1 MSRIFTSLFRLY
13 PEEWRLT
20 LWMTGYHFLLLV
32 TLYLLKPLRDSLF
45 LSEVGAAELPFV
57 FMLVAVVVAPVSL
70 LYERAGRSL
79 RIGRLVYGVTLFLV
93 VNLVGLRF
101 LIATGAVWVHAL
113 LYVWVS
119 MYGVLVTSQFWLLAN
134 AVVDVTQAKR
144 IFPLLSLGAI
154 LGAVAGGEVTG
165 FLVEDVGIQSRNLL
179 WVAGG
184 LLLGTAP
191 IVRWIRDLANEASDN
206 APPNTESDDEAE
218 DRRPQDDQED
228 ASVEAGLF
236 DTIRRSR
243 HLQAIIG
250 VIALTVCTTTFVD
263 YQFKTVAAAAYPTE
277 SGLTAFMGRFYGRV
291 SLVAFLLQL
300 FLGSK
305 FISRL
310 GVGGTI
316 AALPLGLVAATVG
329 MLTAPGLVAATLM
342 RGTDQSL
349 KHSIDKTGRELLFMP
364 VPIAVK
370 KRVKV
375 FIDLFVDHGAQGG
388 AGALLLLFTAGLGLG
403 VWGISVIVLGFLL
416 LWLGLV
422 VVARG
427 TYVHQFRRLLHRRT
441 DSHSDGAPDASSG
454 MSIRK
459 WVTTAIGRNGTREI
473 VEGLRR
479 SEEEDVSV
487 PASTLQQLLEHDAPE
502 VRRRA
507 LRLFRLQ
514 EEDGFIETVASHLE
528 DSDAE
533 VRLEAARYIYQHLP
547 EDRISLLREGLEHD
561 DYRVRA
567 AGLGVITKDGGPAER
582 SLITE
587 PLLRDLMAYE
597 GGAKGEIR
605 SEVAR
610 VLGALEDRPY
620 RVDMLS
626 RLLHAKAP
634 QVVRNAI
641 ESAGY
646 SGERDFVP
654 RLLEFLT
661 HETYREE
668 ARKALTAYGER
679 VLGTLFDHLTD
690 PRVSATIRKRIP
702 NILEAQPRQTTADV
716 LLLSL
721 EQVTVPV
728 RTAVVDSLSQIDQ
741 RVQELSLNEEPL
753 RTEILVEARRYKLLG
768 ECLQVVDAMEGQ
780 GASYPSDRLES
791 ARSSSLERLFQLL
804 GLRYN
809 QQDLRNAYRGFTSAD
824 QKLQSSAVELLDN
837 LLEHGLKTEV
847 VPLLAES
854 LEHRSSSLRGGETTI
869 RSDVEAL
876 RYLLQEDDPR
886 LQVPAVKVAVCFE
899 ETVLTKH
906 VQDLT
911 DHPNLNVRRAAR
923 HELGWPTPPEQSVS
937 APREKE

>member
-1 MSRIFTSLFRLY
+1 
-13 PEEWRLT
+13 
-20 LWMTGYHFLLLV
+20 
-32 TLYLLKPLRDSLF
+32 
-45 LSEVGAAELPFV
+45 
-57 FMLVAVVVAPVSL
+57 
-70 LYERAGRSL
+70 
-79 RIGRLVYGVTLFLV
+79 
-93 VNLVGLRF
+93 
-101 LIATGAVWVHAL
+101 
-113 LYVWVS
+113 

-134 AVVDVTQAKR
+134 AVVEVTQAKR

-154 LGAVAGGEVTG
+154 LGAVAGGEITG
-165 FLVEDVGIQSRNLL
+165 FLIEDVGIQSRNLL

-191 IVRWIRDLANEASDN
+191 IVRSIRNLAQGPSENN
-206 APPNTESDDEAE
+206 PPNDETDDEAAA
-218 DRRPQDDQED
+218 RRAQDKQEN
-228 ASVEAGLF
+228 APVAAGLF
-236 DTIRRSR
+236 DTIRQSQ
-243 HLQAIIG
+243 HLKAIIG

-263 YQFKTVAAAAYPTE
+263 YQFKTIAAAAYPTE

-291 SLVAFLLQL
+291 SLVAFFLQL
-300 FLGSK
+300 LLGSR

-310 GVGGTI
+310 GVGGAI

-329 MLTAPGLVAATLM
+329 MLIAPGLVAATLL

-388 AGALLLLFTAGLGLG
+388 AGALLLLFTAGLGFG
-403 VWGISVIVLGFLL
+403 VRGISVIVLGLLL

-422 VVARG
+422 VFARG
-427 TYVHQFRRLLHRRT
+427 TYVQQFRRLLHRHT
-441 DSHSDGAPDASSG
+441 DSDSGGDPDASSK
-454 MSIRK
+454 MSIK
-459 WVTTAIGRNGTREI
+459 EWVTTAVGRSSTEEI
-473 VEGLRR
+473 VEGLRQ
-479 SEEEDVSV
+479 SEEQDVSV
-487 PASTLQQLLEHDAPE
+487 PASTLQQLLEHDTPE

-514 EEDGFIETVASHLE
+514 DEDGFVEMVASHLE

-561 DYRVRA
+561 DYRIRA
-567 AGLGVITKDGGPAER
+567 AGLGVITKEGGLEER
-582 SLITE
+582 SLVTE
-587 PLLRDLMAYE
+587 TLLRDLMAYE
-597 GGAKGEIR
+597 GESKAEIR

-620 RVDMLS
+620 QVDMLS
-626 RLLHAKAP
+626 RLLHAEAP
-634 QVVRNAI
+634 QVVRQAI

-654 RLLEFLT
+654 RLLELLNQT
-661 HETYREE
+661 AYREE

-690 PRVSATIRKRIP
+690 ARVSATIRKRIP

-721 EQVTVPV
+721 EQVSVSV
-728 RTAVVDSLSQIDQ
+728 RTVVVESLIQIDQ
-741 RVQELSLNEEPL
+741 RVHDLSLNEEQL
-753 RTEILVEARRYKLLG
+753 RAEILAEAQRYKGLR
-768 ECLQVVDAMEGQ
+768 ECLQVVDTTEGL
-780 GASYPSDRLES
+780 ASYPSDQLDS

-809 QQDLRNAYRGFTSAD
+809 QQDLQNAYHGFTSAD
-824 QKLQSSAVELLDN
+824 QKLQSSAVELLDT
-837 LLEHGLKTEV
+837 LLEHRLKSQV

-854 LEHRSSSLRGGETTI
+854 LGHRSSSLEGEDRI
-869 RSDVEAL
+869 VRSDVEAL
-876 RYLLQEDDPR
+876 KYLLHEDDPR
-886 LQVPAVKVAVCFE
+886 LQIPALKVAVRFDG
-899 ETVLTKH
+899 TSLKKH
-906 VQDLT
+906 VQELA
-911 DHPNLNVRRAAR
+911 DHPDPDVRRAAR
-923 HELGWPTPPEQSVS
+923 HELGWPTPLEQTFSGS
-937 APREKE
+937 KERE